1 MNKLFRDV
9 IEWFKTNLLSLN
21 LKKLITYN
29 LGIRMFGELMYVS
42 VMITSNIN
50 YISGIKFQRLIIDE
64 MLSWKN
70 LINQLMSMLNSA
82 CYAVRAVNAITSQKT
97 SRKISFSCIHCVMV
111 NVLAPE
117 LFFF

>member
-1 MNKLFRDV
+1 
-9 IEWFKTNLLSLN
+9 
-21 LKKLITYN
+21 
-29 LGIRMFGELMYVS
+29 MFGELMYVS

-117 LFFF
+117 LFFFLILAHPVYKM